1 MQKWDDRLAEVAEKW
16 AKQCV
21 NQHDK
26 VRSIP
31 SRYFYCI
38 YMLQSCVKD
47 LKFQDIY
54 VFVLL
59 VFMFNLF
66 DQSKLQDN
74 LISIHHLNTRDF
86 VIDYSARFYD
96 CRAECGRGTA
106 KLDGSHPGL
115 VGRDTPVEI
124 RTGTGHLSRIQRVA

>member
-47 LKFQDIY
+47 LKFQDIF

-74 LISIHHLNTRDF
+74 LISIHHLNF
-86 VIDYSARFYD
+86 
-96 CRAECGRGTA
+96 
-106 KLDGSHPGL
+106 
-115 VGRDTPVEI
+115 
-124 RTGTGHLSRIQRVA
+124 